1 MVLEKIHKENDIKNL
16 SPEEL
21 TMLADEIRKK
31 MFVFEDIDSF

>member
-21 TMLADEIRKK
+21 TMLADEIHR
-31 MFVFEDIDSF
+31 IS